1 MGFPRQQY
9 WHGLSFPTP
18 GDLPDLEIEPT
29 SPASLSPTLVDG
41 FFTTVPPGKPIM
53 SKKKEMPL
61 LKHHNTND
69 LSSAPVYIK
78 SNYPAE

>member
-18 GDLPDLEIEPT
+18 GDLPDPEIEPT
-29 SPASLSPTLVDG
+29 SPASLDG
-41 FFTTVPPGKPIM
+41 FFTTVPPGKAIM
-53 SKKKEMPL
+53 SRKKEMPL
-61 LKHHNTND
+61 LKHYNTND
-69 LSSAPVYIK
+69 LNSAPVLDIK